1 MSKMLLTFELDN
13 TGLLEVHGNREGLL
27 NLAKILTQLAD
38 EKSPDHAHLMTE
50 EWGGGGLTSEVQCL
64 ENTLLNQVKIFVW
77 PSSGC

>member
-38 EKSPDHAHLMTE
+38 EKSPDHAHLT
-50 EWGGGGLTSEVQCL
+50 
-64 ENTLLNQVKIFVW
+64 
-77 PSSGC
+77 GC